1 MKYGIYFAYWEK
13 EWETDYLPY
22 LERVKRLGFD
32 ILEISCAAL
41 QNASHESLQMA
52 LSSLPA
58 MVRDPTRIWQ
68 ALIRPSLNTLF
79 PSIQIF

>member
-41 QNASHESLQMA
+41 QNASHESLRELKEEA
-52 LSSLPA
+52 LANGIILTAGYGPG
-58 MVRDPTRIWQ
+58 
-68 ALIRPSLNTLF
+68 PSL
-79 PSIQIF
+79 

>member
-32 ILEISCAAL
+32 CRTA
-41 QNASHESLQMA
+41 N
-52 LSSLPA
+52 
-58 MVRDPTRIWQ
+58 
-68 ALIRPSLNTLF
+68 
-79 PSIQIF
+79 